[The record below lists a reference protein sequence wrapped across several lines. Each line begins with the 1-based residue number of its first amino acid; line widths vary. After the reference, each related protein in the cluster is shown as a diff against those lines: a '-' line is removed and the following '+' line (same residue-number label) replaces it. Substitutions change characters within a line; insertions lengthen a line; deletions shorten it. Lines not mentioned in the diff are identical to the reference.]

1 MSLSLVSS
9 NRCFSGTQYVYRHA
23 SAATNTDMTF
33 AAYIPPQAE
42 QGPCPALF
50 FLSGLT
56 CSEENATVKAG
67 YQRVAAELGM
77 IVIAPDTSPRGDDVA
92 NDERYFLGQAASFYL
107 NATQEPWAAHYQMER
122 YIAEE
127 LYDLVL
133 EALPVQ
139 AGRIG
144 ITGHSMG
151 GHGALTLAMRHPDR
165 FASLS
170 AFAPVVAPSQV
181 EWGQVAFGAYLGDD
195 TAAWAEHDACAL
207 VLSRGWKGDM
217 LIDQGDGDAFLETNL
232 RTPLFE
238 AACKQAGQAAEIRY
252 QPGYDHSY
260 YFVASFIEEHM
271 RYHAA
276 RLMA

>member
-1 MSLSLVSS
+1 MSLTLVAS
-9 NRCFSGTQYVYRHA
+9 NRAFGGTQFIYRHA
-23 SAATNTDMTF
+23 SSATGTDMQF
-33 AAYIPPQAE
+33 AAYLPPQAE
-42 QGPCPALF
+42 QGPCPALI

-77 IVIAPDTSPRGDDVA
+77 IVVAPDTSPRGEGVA

-107 NATQEPWAAHYQMER
+107 NATQQPWAQHFQMER
-122 YIAEE
+122 YIAQE

-133 EALPVQ
+133 DKLPIQ
-139 AGRIG
+139 PGKIG

-151 GHGALTLAMRHPDR
+151 GHGALTLAMRHPER

-181 EWGQVAFGAYLGDD
+181 EWGEVAFSAYFGADR
-195 TAAWAEHDACAL
+195 AAWAEHDACAL
-207 VLSRGWKGDM
+207 VLSRGWKADM
-217 LIDQGDGDAFLETNL
+217 LIDQGDADAFLDTNL

-238 AACKQAGQAAEIRY
+238 AACKQAGQAATIRM
-252 QPGYDHSY
+252 QAGYDHSY

-271 RYHAA
+271 RWHAE
-276 RLMA
+276 RLG

>member
-1 MSLSLVSS
+1 MSLTLVAS
-9 NRCFSGTQYVYRHA
+9 NRAFGGTQFIYRHA
-23 SAATNTDMTF
+23 SSATGTDMQF
-33 AAYIPPQAE
+33 AAYLPPQAE
-42 QGPCPALF
+42 HGPCPALI

-77 IVIAPDTSPRGDDVA
+77 IVVAPDTSPRGEGVA

-107 NATQEPWAAHYQMER
+107 NATQQPWAQHFQMER
-122 YIAEE
+122 YIAQE

-133 EALPVQ
+133 DKLPIQ
-139 AGRIG
+139 PGKIG

-151 GHGALTLAMRHPDR
+151 GHGALTLAMRHPER

-181 EWGQVAFGAYLGDD
+181 EWGEVAFSAYLGADR
-195 TAAWAEHDACAL
+195 AAWAEHDACAL
-207 VLSRGWKGDM
+207 VLSRGWKADM
-217 LIDQGDGDAFLETNL
+217 LIDQGDADAFLDTNL

-238 AACKQAGQAAEIRY
+238 AACKQAGQAATIRM
-252 QPGYDHSY
+252 QAGYDHSY

-271 RYHAA
+271 RWHAE
-276 RLMA
+276 RLG

>member
-1 MSLSLVSS
+1 MSLSMISA

-23 SAATNTDMTF
+23 SAATQTDMTF
-33 AAYIPPQAE
+33 AAYLPEQAE
-42 QGPCPALF
+42 HGPCPTLF

-77 IVIAPDTSPRGDDVA
+77 IVIAPDTSPRGETVP

-107 NATQEPWAAHYQMER
+107 DATQAPWSQHYQMER
-122 YIAEE
+122 YIVQE

-133 EALPVQ
+133 DALPVE
-139 AGRIG
+139 AGKIG

-151 GHGALTLAMRHPDR
+151 GHGALTLAMRNPDR

-181 EWGQVAFGAYLGDD
+181 EWGQVAFSAYFGQDQ
-195 TAAWAEHDACAL
+195 AAWAAHDACAL
-207 VLSRGWKGDM
+207 VGSHGWKGDM

-238 AACKQAGQAAEIRY
+238 AACQQADQSALIRY

-260 YFVASFIEEHM
+260 YFVASFMEEHM
-271 RYHAA
+271 RFHAE
-276 RLMA
+276 RLG

>member
-9 NRCFSGTQYVYRHA
+9 NRCFSGTQYIYRHA
-23 SAATNTDMTF
+23 SAATQTDMTF

-42 QGPCPALF
+42 KGPCPALF

-67 YQRVAAELGM
+67 YQRLAAELGLV
-77 IVIAPDTSPRGDDVA
+77 VIAPDTSPRGDTVA
-92 NDERYFLGQAASFYL
+92 NDERYFLGQAASFYV
-107 NATQEPWAAHYQMER
+107 NATQDPWAAHFQMER

-133 EALPVQ
+133 GALPVQ
-139 AGRIG
+139 AGKIG

-151 GHGALTLAMRHPDR
+151 GHGALTLAMRHPER

-181 EWGQVAFGAYLGDD
+181 EWGQVAFAAYLGENTD
-195 TAAWAEHDACAL
+195 AWAEHDACAL

-217 LIDQGDGDAFLETNL
+217 LIDQGDADAFLETNL

-238 AACKQAGQAAEIRY
+238 AACQQAGQSAQIRY

-260 YFVASFIEEHM
+260 YFVASFIEDHM
-271 RYHAA
+271 RFHAE
-276 RLMA
+276 RLTA